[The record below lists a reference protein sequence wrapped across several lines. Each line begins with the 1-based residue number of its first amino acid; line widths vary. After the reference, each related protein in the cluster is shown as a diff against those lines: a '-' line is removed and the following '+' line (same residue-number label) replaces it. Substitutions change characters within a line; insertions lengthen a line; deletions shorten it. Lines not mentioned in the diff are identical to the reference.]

1 MPTALPPGLI
11 ALHSNQTDQLM
22 DTVAAWLAQHP
33 LAPLESETILVQS
46 NGMAEW
52 VKMQLAAQHGV
63 CASAQVELPAR
74 FVWRSCRQVLGPG
87 AVPSA
92 SALDKA
98 PLVWRLV
105 RLLPTLLHEP
115 VYQPLAQYLRPD
127 SQSDGPERLL
137 QLAQRLADLFDQ
149 YQIYRADWLAAWAQ
163 GRAVLTQPGQSDQP
177 LPEEQ
182 RWQCALWQAVLASL
196 TPEEQAGARGAVLAR
211 VLAHLQS
218 GQNPAQPLAR
228 RVVVFGLTH
237 LPLSLLELLAA
248 LAQHSQVLLAMP
260 NPCRYHWA
268 DAIDGRELLRQ
279 AQRRHATRPGHVDLA
294 SVPLA
299 AMHAHAHPLLAAWGR
314 QSRDSLRQL
323 DAFDTTRQ
331 MAEQLELPRVDL
343 YDDAPAHEGHLLAQ
357 VQRSIRDLLPLAEHP
372 RQSLPAHRIAASDR
386 SIVFASAHS
395 LVRELEVLH
404 DHVLDLLAAPPA
416 PGQAALQPRD
426 IVVMLPNV
434 QDAAP
439 AIRAVFGQ
447 YPRHD
452 ARHIPF
458 DIADLSA
465 RQASPLV
472 AALQWLLPLPR
483 QRLHLSQL
491 CDLLQV
497 GAVAQRLG
505 LDADA
510 LPQLVAWMQGA
521 GIRWGLH
528 GAHRASLQLA
538 ACGEANS
545 AWFGLRRMLLG
556 YASGAGPAWEGVE
569 PYDEV
574 GGLSA
579 ELAGALATVLQV
591 LQDWWQQC
599 QQEATPL
606 AWAERLRALLQ
617 ALFAAQTDA
626 ERAILAQ
633 LHAALQGWLHDCDQ
647 AGFDQPIPLAMAQSA
662 WLAALDAPTLA
673 QRFRA
678 GGVTFCT
685 LMPMRAIPFEV
696 VCLLGMNEG
705 DYPRRAPRSDFDLM
719 QQSGQY
725 RPGDR
730 ARRDDDR
737 QLMLDALLAARRQLY
752 VSHSGQNLRDN
763 SAQPPS
769 VLVAQLRD
777 YLAAGW
783 RGEGTADDALLAE
796 RSRSHPLQPF
806 SRAYFEA
813 GTGLATHAQ
822 EWRAVHD
829 SQAGSYQFNSL
840 SPWPD
845 AGKRP
850 IPSKNIT
857 PAPLTLRQ
865 LQAWL
870 RHPARAWFQQHLQV
884 FFDAADEAL
893 ADEEPFALDG
903 LENFQLLQQLQQQV
917 ASDWLAQPAG
927 SHAPRCIAQALQT
940 QLARLQRSGRLPL
953 AGLGQRAVQE
963 LQAQLLPGLQHWAQL
978 RQNYPHS
985 AAPLPLN
992 YAQGTTLLQDWLPP
1006 LWRSQPPSAPAL
1018 GELPTWITFDPRQLA
1033 LDDAKKGPQ
1042 TRPDKLLPYYLPS
1055 LAAAACGH
1063 AVAGMAI
1070 GLGHSLHISP
1080 MEPDAARSQL
1090 AALLTLWQQGQSA
1103 PLPLPFKT
1111 ALALLGNGLDA
1122 ARKAYEGGFDNQP
1135 APEIDAY
1142 WQRLYPDFQTLL
1154 ADGRLED
1161 LAAQALQ
1168 GLRQWCAEQVEVF
1181 PHHPGENPES
1191 SQ

>member
-1 MPTALPPGLI
+1 MPTPIPPGLI
-11 ALHSNQTDQLM
+11 ALHSNRTDSLL
-22 DTVAAWLAQHP
+22 DTVAAWLQQHP
-33 LAPLESETILVQS
+33 LAPLESEVVLVQS

-52 VKMQLAAQHGV
+52 VKMQLAQQHGV
-63 CASAQVELPAR
+63 CAGAQVELSAR

-87 AVPSA
+87 AVPSH

-105 RLLPTLLHEP
+105 RLLPTLLQEP
-115 VYQPLAQYLRPD
+115 VYQPLAQYLRP
-127 SQSDGPERLL
+127 GEPERLL

-149 YQIYRADWLAAWAQ
+149 YQIYRSDWLAAWAE
-163 GRAVLTQPGQSDQP
+163 GRAVLIQPGKDNTP
-177 LPEEQ
+177 LPPEQ
-182 RWQCALWQAVLASL
+182 RWQCALWQAILASL
-196 TPEEQAGARGAVLAR
+196 TPEELAGARGAVLAR

-218 GQNPAQPLAR
+218 GQRPAQPLAR

-279 AQRRHATRPGHVDLA
+279 AQRRHPLRAGRDLA
-294 SVPLA
+294 AVPLE

-314 QSRDSLRQL
+314 QARDSLRQL
-323 DAFDTTRQ
+323 DAFDTTLQ
-331 MAEQLELPRVDL
+331 MAEQLDLPRVDL
-343 YDDAPAHEGHLLAQ
+343 YDDAPAHEGSLLEQ
-357 VQRSIRDLLPLAEHP
+357 VQRSIRDLLPLLEHP
-372 RQSLPAHRIAASDR
+372 RQCLPEHYTPANDR
-386 SIVFASAHS
+386 SIVFTSAHS

-404 DHVLDLLAAPPA
+404 DHLLDLLAAPPA
-416 PGQAALQPRD
+416 PGKDPLQPRD
-426 IVVMLPNV
+426 IVVMLPQV

-505 LDADA
+505 LAADA
-510 LPQLVAWMQGA
+510 LPQLITWMQGA

-528 GAHRASLQLA
+528 AAHRASLDLA
-538 ACGEANS
+538 ACGEDNS

-556 YASGAGPAWEGVE
+556 YASGAGPAWAGVE

-606 AWAERLRALLQ
+606 QWAERLRALLQ

-633 LHAALQGWLHDCDQ
+633 LHAALEGWLQDCEQ

-662 WLAALDAPTLA
+662 WLAALDAPTLE

-705 DYPRRAPRSDFDLM
+705 DYPRRAPQSDFDLM

-752 VSHSGQNLRDN
+752 VSHNGQNQRDN

-783 RGEGTADDALLAE
+783 RGEGAKSDALLAE
-796 RSRSHPLQPF
+796 RSTSHPLQPF

-822 EWRAVHD
+822 EWRAVH
-829 SQAGSYQFNSL
+829 GSSAENYQMNSWL
-840 SPWPD
+840 RLPD
-845 AGKRP
+845 KRERP
-850 IPSKNIT
+850 ISSQENT
-857 PAPLTLRQ
+857 PLTLRQ
-865 LQAWL
+865 LHSWL
-870 RHPARAWFQQHLQV
+870 RHPARAWFQQRLQV

-903 LENFQLLQQLQQQV
+903 LENFQLLQELQQQV
-917 ASDWLAQPAG
+917 MGQWLQQSADI
-927 SHAPRCIAQALQT
+927 APMLTA

-953 AGLGQRAVQE
+953 AGLGQRAVQGLE
-963 LQAQLLPGLQHWAQL
+963 AQLLPGLQHWAQL
-978 RQNYPHS
+978 RQNHPHS
-985 AAPLPLN
+985 APALPLA
-992 YAQGTTLLQDWLPP
+992 YQAGEITLQDWLPP
-1006 LWRSQPPSAPAL
+1006 LWLPGTASA
-1018 GELPTWITFDPRQLA
+1018 LPTWIALDPRQLA
-1033 LDDAKKGPQ
+1033 IDDEKKGPQ
-1042 TRPDKLLPYYLPS
+1042 LRPDKLLPHYLQS
-1055 LAAAACGH
+1055 VVAAACGQP
-1063 AVAGMAI
+1063 VAGILI
-1070 GLGHSLHISP
+1070 GLGHSLHIRP
-1080 MEPDAARSQL
+1080 MEPDAARNQL
-1090 AALLTLWQQGQSA
+1090 DTLLALWQQGQDS

-1111 ALALLGNGLDA
+1111 ALALLDKDLGA
-1122 ARKAYEGGFDNQP
+1122 AHTTYEGGFDDKP
-1135 APEIDAY
+1135 PPEIDAY
-1142 WQRLYPDFQTLL
+1142 WQRLYPDFDALVEDGQFEAL
-1154 ADGRLED
+1154 AP
-1161 LAAQALQ
+1161 QALR
-1168 GLRQWCAEQVEVF
+1168 GLLQWCGECVEVQKLV
-1181 PHHPGENPES
+1181 PDAP
-1191 SQ
+1191 